1 MSQSEPNL
9 TVVIPVHNAA
19 PHLGACVESLLAQSY
34 TDFELILVENGSSD
48 DSRERCARYAAE
60 HPGRIRTLTL
70 DEASVSA
77 ARNAGIDNARG
88 RFITFMDADNWAEK
102 EFLAEFFRD
111 PAPGPGTIVMQGILL
126 DFSEAEPPGP
136 NEAFFS
142 YDDGALA
149 IGDDPS
155 AAVGQR
161 FLQDGCSVCKLY
173 HTETLRR
180 LGIRFIEHLCSREDH
195 LFFFTCISRMQS
207 VVWRSGLYMHYMR
220 RGRNTLSTRP
230 MPACELVE
238 ADVLVDA
245 TELGDV
251 ARMAGVPYDV
261 GMDSSA
267 VTHEDIAPA
276 EANGIVQDLTYV
288 AVLKDYG
295 RDVTIPRPDGY
306 DPSLFAC
313 CCVNDLCV
321 APKEPHRMW
330 SREMMITYGKL
341 PNGKYMINW
350 PIEGNDYYVDMID
363 MTPEERADAVRR
375 AKSHTLS
382 FVYFLQHELGFNT
395 LGLADDEFPTDDRL
409 PFIPY
414 HRESRRIHGAV
425 RFTLNDITDPY
436 AGTLYRT
443 AVGVGDYPV
452 DQHHTRYSGWDDLPD
467 LYFHPIPSYGF
478 PLGIVIP
485 AGFPGLL
492 VAEKSVSV
500 TNLVNGSTRLQ
511 PVVLQIGQATGA
523 LAALA
528 AAAGVDPS
536 EVAVRRVQE
545 AVLDAGG
552 YLLPYLDLPAGDP
565 RFKAMQRIG
574 VTGILKGRGA
584 NVGWENQ
591 TWFDADRTIAESEL
605 REGLREV
612 YPSVR
617 SSVRETPVDGALLT
631 AMLAE
636 ALGKPAGDIAAQTER
651 AAAGLLSGYD
661 PVRPLTRLEC
671 ALLIDAVADPFH
683 AAEVDIYGN
692 YKRK

>member
-1 MSQSEPNL
+1 MRFTGLKYLQLLACLGLFACGSAERYDVVIVGGGASGTAAGLQAAHMGARTLIVEEFDWLGGMLTSAGVSATDGNYRLRGGIWDEFRTELARHYGCDSAGWVSNVLFEPSVGDSIFKRLVAREPNL
-9 TVVIPVHNAA
+9 TVWYR
-19 PHLGACVESLLAQSY
+19 S
-34 TDFELILVENGSSD
+34 
-48 DSRERCARYAAE
+48 AAE
-60 HPGRIRTLTL
+60 
-70 DEASVSA
+70 
-77 ARNAGIDNARG
+77 
-88 RFITFMDADNWAEK
+88 MAEREK
-102 EFLAEFFRD
+102 D
-111 PAPGPGTIVMQGILL
+111 VW
-126 DFSEAEPPGP
+126 
-136 NEAFFS
+136 
-142 YDDGALA
+142 
-149 IGDDPS
+149 
-155 AAVGQR
+155 
-161 FLQDGCSVCKLY
+161 
-173 HTETLRR
+173 R
-180 LGIRFIEHLCSREDH
+180 LG
-195 LFFFTCISRMQS
+195 
-207 VVWRSGLYMHYMR
+207 VR
-220 RGRNTLSTRP
+220 RDGRLRQ
-230 MPACELVE
+230 VE

-306 DPSLFAC
+306 DSSLFAC

-661 PVRPLTRLEC
+661 PARPLTRLEC

>member
-1 MSQSEPNL
+1 MKALRTKYLLLTAALFLLSCNAPARYDVVIVGGGTSGAAAGLQSARLGARTLLVEEFDWLGGMLTSAGVSATDGNYALRGGIWDEFRSELERHYGGPEALRTGWVSNILFEPSVGDSLFKRMAAREPNL
-9 TVVIPVHNAA
+9 EVRYRTTAA
-19 PHLGACVESLLAQSY
+19 GFDRRDGVWHLEIECG
-34 TDFELILVENGSSD
+34 GK
-48 DSRERCARYAAE
+48 RER
-60 HPGRIRTLTL
+60 I
-70 DEASVSA
+70 A
-77 ARNAGIDNARG
+77 AR
-88 RFITFMDADNWAEK
+88 
-102 EFLAEFFRD
+102 
-111 PAPGPGTIVMQGILL
+111 
-126 DFSEAEPPGP
+126 
-136 NEAFFS
+136 
-142 YDDGALA
+142 
-149 IGDDPS
+149 
-155 AAVGQR
+155 
-161 FLQDGCSVCKLY
+161 
-173 HTETLRR
+173 
-180 LGIRFIEHLCSREDH
+180 
-195 LFFFTCISRMQS
+195 
-207 VVWRSGLYMHYMR
+207 
-220 RGRNTLSTRP
+220 
-230 MPACELVE
+230 
-238 ADVLVDA
+238 VLIDA

-251 ARMAGVPYDV
+251 ARELDVPYDV
-261 GMDSSA
+261 GMDATSETGEKEA
-267 VTHEDIAPA
+267 LEAP
-276 EANGIVQDLTYV
+276 NDIVQDLTYV

-313 CCVNDLCV
+313 CCVNDLCI

-341 PNGKYMINW
+341 PDGKYMINW

-375 AKSHTLS
+375 AKNHTLS

-395 LGLADDEFPTDDRL
+395 LGLADDEFPTEDRL

-452 DQHHTRYSGWDDLPD
+452 DQHHTRYSGWDELPD

-552 YLLPYLDLPAGDP
+552 YLLPYLDLPADDP
-565 RFKAMQRIG
+565 RFGAMQRIG

-617 SSVRETPVDGALLT
+617 PSVLETPVDGALLT

-636 ALGKPAGDIAAQTER
+636 ALGKPAGDVAARTER

-661 PVRPLTRLEC
+661 PARPLTRLEC